1 MRDETSSQVMIENR
15 LGYIWV
21 VLPES
26 LNIGNYS
33 DIENVVIRQLTGGAD
48 HLVFDLSRVRAIYS
62 SALGVLIRIRKQ
74 VGEAGGVVC
83 LVNIRPTIIALLE
96 SLNLDK
102 VFPMYATDVEFEI
115 SEDKAWDEKLS
126 ERKIEFIFIP
136 QVENGIYRISISGE
150 MVSGHDLGS
159 CRNFAP
165 DPAISVVVFDLSGL
179 SGMDSCGAGIFLD
192 LLERIRKH
200 GGSCRAFGANKI
212 IRQILQFMGIG
223 DDLVFY
229 KNETAALSGEA
240 EGLKRKSVEGL
251 KS

>member
-1 MRDETSSQVMIENR
+1 MRDDTSDRVMIENR

-33 DIENVVIRQLTGGAD
+33 DIETAVIRQLTGGAD

-83 LVNIRPTIIALLE
+83 LVNVCPAIIALLE

-102 VFPMYATDVEFEI
+102 IFPMYATDVEFEI
-115 SEDKAWDEKLS
+115 SEDKAWDQKLS

-136 QVENGIYRISISGE
+136 QVENGMYRISFSGE
-150 MVSGHDLGS
+150 MVSGHDTGS
-159 CRNFAP
+159 CRNFSP
-165 DPAISVVVFDLSGL
+165 DPKIRLFILDLSDL
-179 SGMDSCGAGIFLD
+179 TGMDSCGAGVFLG
-192 LLERIRKH
+192 LLERIKKQ
-200 GGSCRAFGANKI
+200 GGSCRAFGANKV
-212 IRQILQFMGIG
+212 IRQILQFMGAG
-223 DDLVFY
+223 DDLAFY
-229 KNETAALSGEA
+229 KSEKAALAGE
-240 EGLKRKSVEGL
+240 EKK
-251 KS
+251 KK